1 MQIEQL
7 SKLSGRAK
15 LEYLAEHMNKYRPED
30 IGPCEI
36 VSYKRAGQAYHNLHA
51 VIPATTLNAK
61 SVAITAH
68 HDTVNPNS
76 DNCLDNTASVYNL
89 AKIHN
94 KLIEAGTNTDI
105 IIGITDAEESCNA
118 TINGVGEL
126 LLTYDP
132 DYLVDLELSASGGE
146 LISTQYGRFDLF
158 KYRDIVQPYN
168 NAKVAW
174 SLVKGLNLRLRGST
188 CVAMVSQED
197 LIQLSRKRFCDRWA
211 QCHSTG
217 DSFDRWLDWSQME
230 AFQDEIVRQFGLSI
244 LPF

>member
-7 SKLSGRAK
+7 SKLSGRTK
-15 LEYLAEHMNKYRPED
+15 LEYLAEHMNKCRPDD

-36 VSYKRAGQAYHNLHA
+36 VSYKRAGQVYHNLHA
-51 VIPATTLNAK
+51 LIPATSLNAK

-68 HDTVNPNS
+68 HDTVNPHS

-89 AKIHN
+89 AQIHN
-94 KLIEAGTNTDI
+94 KLIEAGTNSDI
-105 IIGITDAEESCNA
+105 IIGITDAEETCNA
-118 TINGVGEL
+118 TINGIGEL

-132 DYLVDLELSASGGE
+132 EYLVDLELSASGGE

-158 KYRDIVQPYN
+158 KYADITQPYN
-168 NAKVAW
+168 NAKAAW

-188 CVAMVSQED
+188 CVAMVSTED
-197 LIQLSRKRFCDRWA
+197 LHQLAKSRFCDRWS
-211 QCHSTG
+211 QCHSTS
-217 DSFDRWLDWSQME
+217 DSFDRWLDWSHME
-230 AFQDEIVRQFGLSI
+230 KFQNEIVKNFSLPV